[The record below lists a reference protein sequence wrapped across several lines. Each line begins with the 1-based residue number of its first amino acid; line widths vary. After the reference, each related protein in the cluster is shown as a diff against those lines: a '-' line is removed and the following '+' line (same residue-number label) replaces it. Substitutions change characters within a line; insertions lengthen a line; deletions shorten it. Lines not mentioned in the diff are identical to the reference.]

1 MTRKARVAL
10 VSLGCPK
17 NLVDS
22 QVMLGL
28 LEAAGY
34 EIVDET
40 EDADVAIVNTCS
52 FIAPA
57 EEEAVDALLDLADLK
72 QGRLKALICAGCLT
86 ERHGHELLDEF
97 AEVDAFVGVGGIPS
111 IAETVARALTGERF
125 FVEAPRDYLYRGE
138 LPRLHTGRSWMS
150 YLKIADGCDH
160 QCAFCTI
167 PSIRGGYRSVP
178 MGDVVAQFEALVRE
192 GFSEVTLIGQDTS
205 AYGRDLQPR
214 TTLLELLDRLS
225 EVGYDGWL
233 RLLYLY
239 PSLVADDLIARLCS
253 GPPFVPYFDIPL
265 QHVSRDVLRAMRRP
279 GSAETYLELIGRIRR
294 ADPRA
299 AIRTTFIVGHPG
311 ETEQD
316 FEALL
321 EFVGAAR
328 LDRVTAFV
336 YSPEEGT
343 PSAEMGEQVDSELA
357 LERLDE
363 LMRVQEEVSLEIN
376 RGFVGGQMRVLLENP
391 SNRRDLWFGRTYR
404 DAPDVDTQIR
414 VDTRDY
420 KGKPEPGD
428 FVQVKIE
435 AAEVHDLQGRIV
447 NISAPNSEKE
457 H

>member
-1 MTRKARVAL
+1 MTRRAKVAL

-22 QVMLGL
+22 QVMLGI

-34 EIVDET
+34 EIVDDT

-57 EEEAVDALLDLADLK
+57 EEEAIDALLDLADLK
-72 QGRLKALICAGCLT
+72 QSKLKALICAGCLT
-86 ERHGHELLDEF
+86 ERHGHELLDEL
-97 AEVDAFVGVGGIPS
+97 AEVDAFVGVGGIPT
-111 IAETVARALTGERF
+111 IAQTVARALAGERF
-125 FVEAPRDYLYRGE
+125 LVEASRDYLYRGE
-138 LPRLHTGRSWMS
+138 TPRLHTGRSWLS

-167 PSIRGGYRSVP
+167 PSIRGDYRSVP
-178 MGDVVAQFEALVRE
+178 VADVVAQFEELVRE

-214 TTLLELLDRLS
+214 ATLLELLDRLC

-239 PSLVADDLIARLCS
+239 PSLVTDDLIARICS
-253 GPPFVPYFDIPL
+253 GPPLVPYFDIPL
-265 QHVSRDVLRAMRRP
+265 QHVSRDVLKAMRRA
-279 GSAETYLELIGRIRR
+279 GSAESYLELVGRIRR

-321 EFVGAAR
+321 EFVGTAR

-343 PSAEMGEQVDSELA
+343 PAAEIDEQVDPQVA
-357 LERLDE
+357 LERFDE

-376 RGFVGGQMRVLLENP
+376 RGFVGEEMRVLLESP
-391 SNRRDLWFGRTYR
+391 ADRQDLWFGRTYR

-414 VDTRDY
+414 VDTRGY
-420 KGKPEPGD
+420 AGKLEPGD
-428 FVQVKIE
+428 FVQVEIKT
-435 AAEVHDLQGRIV
+435 AEVHDLQGRIV
-447 NISAPNSEKE
+447 DISAPNSEKE